1 MQILLQKGPLV
12 IRRAEKSDVPAI
24 TKLIQALALYEKAP
38 EQCFATDELIESSVF
53 DRGEAQVLMAA
64 IETLCEREK
73 RIILMRFGFLDG
85 TEYTQKEVADMLGIS
100 QSYISRLEK
109 RIIARLR
116 KEMVRQMQ
124 V

>member
-1 MQILLQKGPLV
+1 M
-12 IRRAEKSDVPAI
+12 
-24 TKLIQALALYEKAP
+24 
-38 EQCFATDELIESSVF
+38 
-53 DRGEAQVLMAA
+53 LMAA